1 MPFGM
6 RRLLAPFGRPWAAL
20 LHAFLRLPRLGRRG
34 QIAAFREAMADPRIP
49 LGKRG
54 ELAAAEMLVRKGW
67 VLLAHGEA
75 DRQGEIDL
83 IACRRNPALLAFVE
97 VKTLATRK
105 PGHPADQVDQ
115 AKQRRVYRAAL
126 RYLKRH
132 RLLGHPCRFDVIAV
146 WWPVKSERSPERIEH
161 LEAAFEA
168 PESWQFY

>member
-1 MPFGM
+1 MPLGI
-6 RRLLAPFGRPWAAL
+6 RRLLAVLGRPWAAAIEAL
-20 LHAFLRLPRLGRRG
+20 LRGTRLGHRR
-34 QIAAFREAMADPRIP
+34 QIAAFREGMADPRIP

-67 VLLAHGEA
+67 VLLAQGES

-83 IACRRNPALLAFVE
+83 IVCRRHPKLLAFVE

-105 PGHPADQVDQ
+105 PGHPADQVDE

-132 RLLGHPCRFDVIAV
+132 RLLGHPCRFDVVAV
-146 WWPVKSERSPERIEH
+146 WWPDKFGRAPERMEH

>member
-1 MPFGM
+1 MPLEI
-6 RRLLAPFGRPWAAL
+6 RRLLAVLGRPWAAAIEAL
-20 LHAFLRLPRLGRRG
+20 LRGTRFGHRR
-34 QIAAFREAMADPRIP
+34 QVAAFREGMADPRIP

-67 VLLAHGEA
+67 VLLAHGES

-83 IACRRNPALLAFVE
+83 IACRRHPSLLAFVE

-105 PGHPADQVDQ
+105 PGHPADQVDE

-146 WWPVKSERSPERIEH
+146 WWPDQSGHSPERMEH